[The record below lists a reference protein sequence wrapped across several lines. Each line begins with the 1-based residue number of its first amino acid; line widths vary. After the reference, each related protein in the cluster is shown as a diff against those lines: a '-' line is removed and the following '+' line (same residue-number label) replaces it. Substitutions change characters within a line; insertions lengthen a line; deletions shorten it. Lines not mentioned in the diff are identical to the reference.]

1 MLLIAAQNGRTDIID
16 DLLLEGADVNHG
28 NNHRN
33 VALHLAAQNGW
44 TEIARKLLRHKKIIV
59 DRADLHANTPLHLA
73 AQNGQIG
80 VRHQCSLSAQYTMK
94 AHKSSHTSFADINT
108 RSTVPVMDIGTGRAT
123 MNGILTV

>member
-1 MLLIAAQNGRTDIID
+1 MDKGHTLDLSQYQKELNIPTPTSFPGNSVLLIAAQNGRTDIID
-16 DLLLEGADVNHG
+16 DLLLKGADVNHG

-44 TEIARKLLRHKKIIV
+44 TEIARKLLRHKKIII

-80 VRHQCSLSAQYTMK
+80 VRGKVL
-94 AHKSSHTSFADINT
+94 
-108 RSTVPVMDIGTGRAT
+108 G
-123 MNGILTV
+123 NG